1 MNDYKLGEF
10 NLCAMDN
17 NLTMHKT
24 PIICTSKYTST
35 FSSKVEGSELQS
47 EETYI
52 DCKWDLDWSHS
63 LEIEFLET
71 QGGNRPQE
79 W

>member
-24 PIICTSKYTST
+24 PIIDAINI
-35 FSSKVEGSELQS
+35 KVHKHLLFNGRRQ
-47 EETYI
+47 
-52 DCKWDLDWSHS
+52 
-63 LEIEFLET
+63 
-71 QGGNRPQE
+71 
-79 W
+79 